1 MGAVIDAVLRAL
13 VPRAPLARAPLTG
26 SNHEDRNRSTPVSE
40 VKISAEPRTEF
51 GKGGARRTRRAGLVP
66 AVLYGHG
73 EKPRHIAL
81 PAREFA
87 AAIRH
92 GGMTQAFNIE
102 ISDGTTALALP
113 KAIQRDPIRDTFDHV
128 DLLIVRRG
136 EKVTV
141 DIPVQLVGE
150 PARNTL
156 VISDNDRLAVLA
168 DATRLPDHLKVSI
181 EGLGAGSRVTAADVK
196 LPSGVELAA
205 DPELLIASITVAPSE
220 EQMLAEGA
228 GEVPIEEPADEEAA
242 APEAAATAAEEPA
255 PAEA

>member
-1 MGAVIDAVLRAL
+1 
-13 VPRAPLARAPLTG
+13 
-26 SNHEDRNRSTPVSE
+26 VSE

-113 KAIQRDPIRDTFDHV
+113 KAIQRDPIKDTFDHV
-128 DLLIVRRG
+128 DLLVVRRG

-141 DIPVQLVGE
+141 DIPVQLIGE

-156 VISDNDRLAVLA
+156 VMHENDTLSVLA
-168 DATRLPDHLKVSI
+168 DATRLPDHLEVSI
-181 EGLGAGSRVTAADVK
+181 EGLGAGSRVTAADVT
-196 LPSGVELAA
+196 LPAGVELAA
-205 DPELLIASITVAPSE
+205 DPDTPIAAVTAAPTE
-220 EQMLAEGA
+220 EQMQAGGA
-228 GEVPIEEPADEEAA
+228 GEAL
-242 APEAAATAAEEPA
+242 PEA
-255 PAEA
+255 PAEALEAPAEQPVAAEA